1 VDKLK
6 LFATADKAVQKN
18 QPDKALESLEKILSA
33 DPNDVK
39 ALNKAADICLKVNN
53 SEKALDYLTRVGGIY
68 TRDGFYS
75 KAIAIYKRILKI
87 DESAPKDQT
96 IRTHER
102 LASLYGQLGLV
113 SDAMSHFKIVVDFFD
128 QANDREA
135 LLSVLKKIS
144 DLDPS
149 NIESQ
154 VKLAEIFAAE
164 GKVEDAKDTFRSLA
178 EGFEARSQLADV
190 VAIYERWVKAFPK
203 EMEPLE
209 KLVGTYLRGGEPKKA
224 LAKLQ
229 LAFREDPHNPQ
240 VLEMLSQSFR
250 DLKQP
255 EKSKAVDVELLKIYR
270 KASLAEKVQ
279 ELEARIKGTAPGP
292 RDAIPI
298 ASATGS
304 TRAQSGAS
312 KLNEESLDPAETLI
326 KQSVQDPD
334 ERKIISECDVYLKY
348 GLAEKAQEVLNANL
362 QKFPKSLALRWKLK
376 TVLQDLQE
384 KDDVIHALSEI
395 ILLAKDLKLN
405 QWVDVAAEDLFQIDP
420 DHSALS
426 GLGLSSKKNPTAP
439 SPKADE
445 EMILDLQDDGLSA
458 SFDESDISI
467 VVDDDIISDVQEQPK
482 GIVEDL
488 ESEPLL
494 ESVEENSDVLDLG
507 EPEVLLEA
515 SEAEPEAQAS
525 HQELDLLETPEDEAG
540 SSGDADF
547 LLTEADF
554 SDDELRK
561 LGSQLDPAPVGL
573 DQEPAL
579 ELEPLEIEDEA
590 DKELDK
596 AQEAMAKGLSISD
609 ESGEV
614 VGDAEFEVKQGLEE
628 VAFFRSQKLDDEA
641 ESLLMS
647 LKQKYPNYKNWDQ
660 KITSPL
666 LEAMDRPASSSPVTG
681 AGKEVELEALGT
693 KMKLKVQEDERSD
706 DDSGFF
712 DLGAEILAEL
722 EDEENVKSDVPVEVQ
737 GVFDAFKKGVA
748 ASVSDAD
755 VETHYDL
762 GIAYREM
769 GLVDDAIKE
778 FELCSKVASHQ
789 TSALYQIGL
798 CEMNQGQLEAAKKTF
813 ESALAGSSLEDQEK
827 ISISYE
833 LAECLFQLNQRSE
846 AVKFYEEVLALDPEF
861 REAQTRLQECKA

>member
-1 VDKLK
+1 MDKLK

-39 ALNKAADICLKVNN
+39 ALNKAADICIKINH

-87 DESAPKDQT
+87 NETAPKDQT

-164 GKVEDAKDTFRSLA
+164 GKIEDAKDTFRSLA

-209 KLVGTYLRGGEPKKA
+209 KLVGTYLKGGEPKKA

-229 LAFREDPHNPQ
+229 LAFREDPRNPQ
-240 VLEMLSQSFR
+240 VLEMLSQSFL

-270 KASLAEKVQ
+270 KANLGEKVQ

-292 RDAIPI
+292 RDAIPV
-298 ASATGS
+298 ASLTGGS
-304 TRAQSGAS
+304 RTQTGAS
-312 KLNEESLDPAETLI
+312 KINEESLDPAESLI
-326 KQSVQDPD
+326 KESVQDPD

-348 GLAEKAQEVLNANL
+348 GLAEKAQEVLKANL
-362 QKFPKSLALRWKLK
+362 QKFSKSLALRWKLK

-395 ILLAKDLKLN
+395 ILLAKDMKLN
-405 QWVDVAAEDLFQIDP
+405 QWVNIAAEDLQQLDP

-426 GLGLSSKKNPTAP
+426 GLGLSSKKKPAELAA
-439 SPKADE
+439 KADD
-445 EMILDLQDDGLSA
+445 EMILDLQDESLSA

-467 VVDDDIISDVQEQPK
+467 IVDDDLISGVQAQP
-482 GIVEDL
+482 
-488 ESEPLL
+488 
-494 ESVEENSDVLDLG
+494 
-507 EPEVLLEA
+507 
-515 SEAEPEAQAS
+515 EAEPEVQAS
-525 HQELDLLETPEDEAG
+525 HQELDLLETPEEEADN
-540 SSGDADF
+540 SSEADF
-547 LLTEADF
+547 LLSESDF
-554 SDDELRK
+554 SDDELKK
-561 LGSQLDPAPVGL
+561 LGSQLDPSPIESEAEGV
-573 DQEPAL
+573 L
-579 ELEPLEIEDEA
+579 ELEPLEVVEA
-590 DKELDK
+590 DGELDN
-596 AQEAMAKGLSISD
+596 AQETLAKGLNISD

-614 VGDAEFEVKQGLEE
+614 VGDDEFEIKQGLEE

-641 ESLLMS
+641 DSLLMS

-666 LEAMDRPASSSPVTG
+666 LEAMDRPASFTPVTG
-681 AGKEVELEALGT
+681 AGKEIELEALGT
-693 KMKLKVQEDERSD
+693 KMKLKVQVDERAD
-706 DDSGFF
+706 DDSDFF
-712 DLGAEILAEL
+712 DLGAEILGEL
-722 EDEENVKSDVPVEVQ
+722 EDEEVVKTDVPAEVQ

-778 FELCSKVASHQ
+778 FELCAKIASHK

-813 ESALAGSSLEDQEK
+813 ESALTGSSLEDQEK

-846 AVKFYEEVLALDPEF
+846 ALKFYQDVLALDPEF